1 MATSALRMTRTEF
14 FNTVVTAG
22 LRAALFLA
30 RELGVCLAQAQL
42 WVRAI
47 CSARRAVLAE
57 N

>member
-1 MATSALRMTRTEF
+1 MATATLRMTRTEF
-14 FNTVVTAG
+14 FRTVVTAG

-47 CSARRAVLAE
+47 CSARRACVS
-57 N
+57 

>member
-1 MATSALRMTRTEF
+1 MSTSALRMTRTEF
-14 FNTVVTAG
+14 IHTVATAG

-47 CSARRAVLAE
+47 CSARRACVS
-57 N
+57 

>member
-1 MATSALRMTRTEF
+1 MATVATQRLTRAEF
-14 FNTVVTAG
+14 FHAVMQLG

-47 CSARRAVLAE
+47 CTARTGFVC
-57 N
+57 